1 MKNKNLEII
10 DFSQGIRQNE
20 IEHNFTAL
28 QEQINDERAS
38 VGGPGISY
46 GLDCNI
52 KDFKLTIAEGCLID
66 KNGEQVYI
74 DELTLD
80 IEKPILLEKIE
91 RKLTVDANNRVFLYE
106 RPYASNRITTAD
118 NVPVKETGITVTISG
133 MIGDTAKLN
142 IVSVDGNALNIATI
156 NGTSL
161 EHTPVDV
168 TYYYTYKRRDVIYI
182 DKEFKIKYRKGITS
196 PSPSIPRLDE
206 NEYIYILG
214 YIEVD
219 SNEVSEEDQKEYA
232 KAKFI
237 KEFKSIRN
245 VYTDEENRLYLC
257 GTPFDSIK
265 VIHLVEPKNPT
276 EDTFWYDA
284 SVNKLK
290 IWRYTDKYTFVDS
303 ITYESINPENPQRFK
318 TNIRYLYGRRQIS
331 IYVNNIKLNQDDF
344 EEGSDLIESQKQ
356 EDKIWSSEFRIIK
369 KLKRY
374 DVVTYRIDRYD
385 GYAEWVAINDSSYV
399 SAQERFIWTPE
410 YLDYLQDNCDHDY
423 QYFFFDAIKH
433 RNMLYVPNRNCLE
446 IMIDQVPLH
455 SDQFDE
461 ITMYDAIASE
471 NATKI
476 RSKLIKYYNY
486 NDNMDVNH
494 IHEEYENIGVG
505 FKLDAAMKKRS
516 YVEAIVTQRVNAN
529 PLTKRFQRSATFI
542 TEGSVIYTQY
552 TNGEN
557 GTELNPPE
565 FKTSIP
571 FRYKEHQLE
580 VFLNGRKLENGK
592 DFVELPHGDSIQGAQ
607 IDSFRILDT
616 VNIKDQDNVIYK
628 ISTNVFSYDHLE
640 GLLSGFE
647 VRIADTEKKVNDYI
661 EKFNTLQENVD
672 NYTSE
677 IRGHIDT
684 LTNIENTLDNKY
696 MFKSAKIGKDNI
708 VSSIYE
714 GTANGLINEV
724 FTESEMNQ
732 RFDVT
737 NHCSTKDFV
746 ILTNLSSN
754 KILCRGVDYNLVEEG
769 GSTFLQM
776 VSVNFVPN
784 QRLYLTG
791 IRFNRA

>member
-1 MKNKNLEII
+1 MDNKHLEII
-10 DFSQGIRQNE
+10 DFSEGIRSTE
-20 IEHNFTAL
+20 IQHNFNVL
-28 QEQINDERAS
+28 QEQINKERAS
-38 VGGPGISY
+38 VAGPGISY
-46 GLDCNI
+46 GLNCSI
-52 KDFKLTIAEGCLID
+52 KDFTLTVEEGCLID
-66 KNGEQVYI
+66 KDGEQVYI
-74 DELTLD
+74 DEMTME

-106 RPYASNRITTAD
+106 RPYAANRLTTAD
-118 NVPVKETGITVTISG
+118 NVNVKDSGVTVMISG
-133 MIGDTAKLN
+133 MIGETAKLN
-142 IVSVDGNALNIATI
+142 LVSIDGNALNISAI
-156 NGTSL
+156 NGGSL

-182 DKEFKIKYRKGITS
+182 DKEFKLKYRKGITS
-196 PSPSIPRLDE
+196 PSPSIPKLEED
-206 NEYIYILG
+206 EYIYILG

-219 SNEVSEEDQKEYA
+219 SNDISEKDQKEYA

-245 VYTDEENRLYLC
+245 VYTDDDNRLYLC

-265 VIHLVEPKNPT
+265 VIHLVEPRNPE

-290 IWRYTDKYTFVDS
+290 IWRHTDKYTFVDS
-303 ITYESINPENPQRFK
+303 ITYESINPDNPQIFK
-318 TNIRYLYGRRQIS
+318 TNIKYLYGRKQIS
-331 IYVNNIKLNQDDF
+331 IYVNNIKLNVDDY
-344 EEGSDLIESQKQ
+344 EEGSDLTDSQKN
-356 EDKIWSSEFRIIK
+356 EDKVWSNEFRIIK

-410 YLDYLQDNCDHDY
+410 YLDYLQDNCDHDM
-423 QYFFFDAIKH
+423 QYFFFDTEKH

-461 ITMYDAIASE
+461 ITMYDAIASD
-471 NATKI
+471 NANKI
-476 RSKLIKYYNY
+476 RDKLVKYYHY
-486 NDNMDVNH
+486 NEDMDINH
-494 IHEEYENIGVG
+494 IHEEYENIGIG
-505 FKLDAAMKKRS
+505 FKLDAAMKKKS

-542 TEGSVIYTQY
+542 TEGSVIYNQY
-552 TNGEN
+552 VSTDN
-557 GTELNPPE
+557 GTVLNPAV

-571 FRYKEHQLE
+571 YRYKEHQLE
-580 VFLNGRKLENGK
+580 VFLNGRRLENGV
-592 DFVELPHGDSIQGAQ
+592 DFVEVPAGDSIQGAQ
-607 IDSFRILDT
+607 IDSFKILDSA
-616 VNIKDQDNVIYK
+616 NIKDQDNVIYK
-628 ISTNVFSYDHLE
+628 ISTTVFSYDHLE

-647 VRIADTEKKVNDYI
+647 VRIADTEKKVDDYVK
-661 EKFNTLQENVD
+661 KFEELKNNV
-672 NYTSE
+672 NSYTE
-677 IRGHIDT
+677 EVRGHIDT

-696 MFKSAKIGKDNI
+696 MFKSAQIGKDNI

-714 GTANGLINEV
+714 GTANGLINEI
-724 FTESEMNQ
+724 FMETEQNQ

-737 NHCSTKDFV
+737 NFCSSKDFV
-746 ILTNLSSN
+746 ILTNVSSN
-754 KILCRGVDYNLVEEG
+754 KILCRGVDYNLVDEN

-776 VSVNFVPN
+776 ISINFVPN

>member
-1 MKNKNLEII
+1 MKNKKLEII
-10 DFSQGIRQNE
+10 DFSDGIRSNE
-20 IEHNFTAL
+20 IQHNFNVI
-28 QEQINDERAS
+28 QEEINKERAS

-46 GLDCNI
+46 GLNCSI
-52 KDFKLTIAEGCLID
+52 KNFTLKIEEGCLID
-66 KNGEQVYI
+66 KNGEDVYI
-74 DELTLD
+74 DETIMEID
-80 IEKPILLEKIE
+80 KPILLEKIE
-91 RKLTVDANNRVFLYE
+91 RKLTIDGNNRVFLYE
-106 RPYASNRITTAD
+106 RPYAANRLTTAD
-118 NVPVKETGITVTISG
+118 NVPVKETGITVNISG
-133 MIGDTAKLN
+133 MIGETANLEV
-142 IVSVDGNALNIATI
+142 ISVDGNALNLATF
-156 NGTSL
+156 NGVPL
-161 EHTPVDV
+161 ENTPVDV
-168 TYYYTYKRRDVIYI
+168 VYYYTYKRRDVVYI
-182 DKEFKIKYRKGITS
+182 DREFKIKYRKGITS
-196 PSPSIPRLDE
+196 PSPSIPMLDE
-206 NEYIYILG
+206 DEYIYILG

-219 SNEVSEEDQKEYA
+219 SNVISEKDQKEYA
-232 KAKFI
+232 KARFI

-245 VYTDEENRLYLC
+245 VYTDDNNRLYLC

-265 VIHLVEPKNPT
+265 VIHLVEPRNPE
-276 EDTFWYDA
+276 EDTFWYDS

-303 ITYESINPENPQRFK
+303 ITYESINPDNPQIFK
-318 TNIRYLYGRRQIS
+318 TNIRYLYGRKQIS
-331 IYVNNIKLNQDDF
+331 IYVNNIKLNEEDY
-344 EEGSDLIESQKQ
+344 EEGSDLTESQKN
-356 EDKIWSSEFRIIK
+356 EEKIWSNEFRIIK

-410 YLDYLQDNCDHDY
+410 YLDYLKDNCDHDY
-423 QYFFFDAIKH
+423 QYFFFDTEKH

-446 IMIDQVPLH
+446 IMIDQIPLH

-461 ITMYDAIASE
+461 VTLYDAIASE
-471 NATKI
+471 NSTKI
-476 RSKLIKYYNY
+476 RDKLVKYYHY
-486 NDNMDVNH
+486 KEDMDINH
-494 IHEEYENIGVG
+494 IHEEYENIGIG
-505 FKLDAAMKKRS
+505 FKLDASMKKRS

-542 TEGSVIYTQY
+542 TEGSVIYNKFI
-552 TNGEN
+552 NGEN
-557 GTELNPPE
+557 GTSINPAE

-580 VFLNGRKLENGK
+580 VFLNGRRLENGVE
-592 DFVELPHGDSIQGAQ
+592 FVELPVGNAVQGAQ
-607 IDSFRILDT
+607 IDKFKILDAA
-616 VNIKDQDNVIYK
+616 NISDQDNVIYK
-628 ISTNVFSYDHLE
+628 ISTTVYSYDHLE

-647 VRIADTEKKVNDYI
+647 VRIADAEKKVNDYI
-661 EKFNTLQENVD
+661 EKFNNLKDKVNE
-672 NYTSE
+672 YTDE
-677 IRGHIDT
+677 VRGHINT

-708 VSSIYE
+708 IASIYE
-714 GTANGLINEV
+714 GTANGVINEIFV
-724 FTESEMNQ
+724 ESERNE

-754 KILCRGVDYNLVEEG
+754 KILCRGVDYNLVEED

-776 VSVNFVPN
+776 ISTNFVPS